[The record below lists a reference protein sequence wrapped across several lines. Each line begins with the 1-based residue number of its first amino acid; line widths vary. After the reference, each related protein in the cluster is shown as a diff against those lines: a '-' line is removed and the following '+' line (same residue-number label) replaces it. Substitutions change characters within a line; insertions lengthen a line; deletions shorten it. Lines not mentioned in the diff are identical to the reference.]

1 MTAIEQTSRDH
12 SDSALM
18 LSFSAGDP
26 QGFEMLYE
34 RHKKSVFR
42 FFYFGTGGDET
53 LAGELFQDVWMTM
66 VRGRRRYHKEISFT
80 EWLHHVAWARL
91 YDHIRLH
98 PQLDSSLPD
107 EADNKENTTDL
118 PDNVISLQ
126 PKPGKSDAD
135 LLDQLKGLSDEHREI
150 VLLRYCFRMGF
161 TDIAHFLDVARSSV
175 NRLHREALVC
185 LRQNQS
191 GVRNG

>member
-107 EADNKENTTDL
+107 EADNKESTTDL